1 LNFGHTTIMETETQ
15 ETSTVPELG
24 FAQRGLP
31 WLVAVGALVL
41 YSLTINHWLRLESL
55 DSVARAT
62 GWDWTPQRDGPLFFL
77 VTLPFR
83 ALPGAIQPLA
93 LNCLSAVLAALTLGL
108 LARSVA
114 LLPFDRTREAR
125 QREHHELALLSI
137 PLAWVAPLAAVVLCG
152 VSYGFW
158 MNATAGVRDMLDLF
172 LFAWVVRCL
181 LEYRLDRR
189 EEWLLKLAFV
199 YGLGVATNYAMIAF
213 FPACLVAVVWTMQE
227 AAFEAGVWLR
237 MLGCG
242 VAGLLGYLILPA
254 AGVITGNAPYG
265 FWHHLRL
272 EFALQKGA
280 LLAVPR
286 WLVFMLVL
294 QSVVPVLLMGI
305 RWRAA
310 QGDTNPAGARLAVF
324 IMRFMHILMWA
335 VCLSVFLDFQW
346 GPRRLGA
353 GTSWLPL
360 YYLAALGAGYYTGY
374 LLLVFQTQVAQP
386 WEHKA
391 PATRLAGRAVAGL
404 VLLLTCAACAWLVV
418 QNLPAV
424 RKNDG
429 QELAQLADMI
439 AHSLPATPAY
449 LMSDGPTELM
459 LAEAALFRQAGQQPH
474 VLVNTRLLPY
484 PPYHAQLARQYP
496 GRWSPLPAAAEGV
509 GSLDAVFLASLVARL
524 AASNAV
530 FYLHPSLGYY
540 FEVLQAVPHGA
551 VVQLVSMPTNSLGG
565 VAVPSAELDA
575 IQKFWTGE
583 RTVLAAIMQRNWI
596 TSADALYVHLFLS
609 RALNC
614 SGVTLQR
621 HGRLAEAGPWFE
633 AAEKLFPENI
643 AAREN
648 RIFNGQLREH
658 KLPALDL
665 TKPLVGK
672 PEADWSALL
681 LQCGP
686 FDSPAWTFAVGRAFA
701 EGQLFRQAVGE
712 FQRVQKLCP
721 ANATVQVWTGSTEAL
736 VRLAL
741 GDAKGAEQQALAL
754 RGSYPKDAVA
764 LETLTQ
770 IYMTTDRWPEVERST
785 QEELEVNPANV
796 RALLNLA
803 AARVK
808 LKNFAGAI
816 PPLDQLLKVA
826 PRTPAAL
833 FNRAIACLQSGRL
846 SEAELDYRELL
857 EIAPETPA
865 IRYGLG
871 EIADQR
877 KDTNNALLQ
886 YRRYLSLAQPGT
898 AEYKEVEQRVK
909 ALAGG
914 VR

>member
-1 LNFGHTTIMETETQ
+1 METQ

-24 FAQRGLP
+24 FAQRRLP
-31 WLVAVGALVL
+31 WLVAIGALVL

-55 DSVARAT
+55 ESVARAT
-62 GWDWTPQRDGPLFFL
+62 GWDWTPQREAPLFFL

-83 ALPGAIQPLA
+83 ALPGAIQPVA

-125 QREHHELALLSI
+125 QREHHPLALLSI
-137 PLAWVAPLAAVVLCG
+137 PLAWAAPVTAVVLCG
-152 VSYGFW
+152 VSYEFW

-199 YGLGVATNYAMIAF
+199 YGLGVTTNYAMIAF
-213 FPACLVAVVWTMQE
+213 FPACLVALVWFMQE
-227 AAFEAGVWLR
+227 AAFEPGVWLR
-237 MLGCG
+237 LLGCG
-242 VAGLLGYLILPA
+242 IAGLLGYLILPA
-254 AGVITGNAPYG
+254 AGVIMGNMPYD

-272 EFALQKGA
+272 EFAFQKGA

-286 WLVFMLVL
+286 WLVFLLAL

-324 IMRFMHILMWA
+324 VMRFMHILMWA
-335 VCLSVFLDFQW
+335 VCVSVFLDFKW
-346 GPRRLGA
+346 GPRQLGA
-353 GTSWLPL
+353 GSSWLPL

-374 LLLVFQTQVAQP
+374 LLLIFQTQVAQP
-386 WEHKA
+386 WERKG
-391 PATRLAGRAVAGL
+391 PAIRLAARAVGGL
-404 VLLLTCAACAWLVV
+404 VLLAAGVAGAWLVV
-418 QNLPAV
+418 QNLPAI
-424 RKNDG
+424 RKSDG
-429 QELAQLADMI
+429 QELAYLADTI
-439 AHSLPATPAY
+439 THSLPATPAY
-449 LMSDGPTELM
+449 LVSDGPTELI
-459 LAEAALFRQAGQQPH
+459 LAEAALLRQTGRQPY
-474 VLVNTRLLPY
+474 VLVNSRLLPY

-496 GRWSPLPAAAEGV
+496 GRWSPLPAAADVV
-509 GSLDAVFLASLVARL
+509 GSLDSAFLASLMARL

-530 FYLHPSLGYY
+530 FYLHPSMGYY
-540 FEVLQAVPHGA
+540 FEMLQAVPHGA
-551 VVQLVSMPTNSLGG
+551 VVQLMPVPTNWVGG
-565 VAVPSAELDA
+565 VAVSSAQLDA

-583 RTVLAAIMQRNWI
+583 QAMLAAVMQQNRI
-596 TSADALYVHLFLS
+596 ASADALYVHLFLS
-609 RALNC
+609 RALNY

-621 HGRLAEAGPWFE
+621 GGRLAEAGPWFE
-633 AAEKLFPENI
+633 AAEQLFPENV

-648 RIFNGQLREH
+648 RIFNGQLRGP
-658 KLPALDL
+658 KLPVLDL
-665 TKPLVGK
+665 TNPLAGK
-672 PEADWSALL
+672 PEADWNALL

-701 EGQLFRQAVGE
+701 QGQLFCQAVGE
-712 FQRVQKLCP
+712 FQRVQELYP
-721 ANATVQVWTGSTEAL
+721 TNATVQVWTGSAEAL
-736 VRLAL
+736 ARREL
-741 GDAKGAEQQALAL
+741 GDTAGAERRALAL
-754 RGSYPKDAVA
+754 RDSYPKDAVA

-770 IYMTTDRWPEVERST
+770 IYMSLDRWPEVERST
-785 QEELEVNPANV
+785 QEEVEVNPANT

-846 SEAELDYRELL
+846 SEAERDYREL
-857 EIAPETPA
+857 EKIAPETPA
-865 IRYGLG
+865 IYYGLG

-886 YRRYLSLAQPGT
+886 YRQYLSLAQPST

-914 VR
+914 GGR